1 MFEVAPKYPLPD
13 NLRGGVVAIGNF
25 DGVHR
30 GHQALLAQARDIA
43 KRDGR
48 PWGVVTFEPHP
59 RSFFRP
65 QQPVFRLTPPALKY
79 RLLKALG
86 ADFISM
92 VNFDKELAQLS
103 PDEFV
108 HQELTQRLGAAH
120 VVAGFDFH
128 FGEGRRG
135 HADTLRQ
142 LGLDVTSVAEVTDE
156 RVGHLAFSSSNVR
169 ASLRQGQMR
178 QAAQELGYD
187 WMICGT
193 VVPGDQRG
201 RSIGF
206 PTANIVVEPGVEPA
220 RGIYATL
227 VRESGKAEPL
237 WMGAGYFGDRPT
249 FNTNRTFFEV
259 YLLDQD
265 IDLYGRELTVQF
277 VDLIRPDQSFT
288 SVDALVSQMKMDCEA
303 ARKILTAQK
312 VADFPLAK
320 RQAAGAI

>member
-1 MFEVAPKYPLPD
+1 MFDVSADIPLPSH
-13 NLRGGVVAIGNF
+13 LRGGVVAIGNF

-30 GHQALLAQARDIA
+30 GHQALLLQAKEIA
-43 KRDGR
+43 KREGKA
-48 PWGVVTFEPHP
+48 WGVVTFEPHP

-65 QQPVFRLTPPALKY
+65 EQPVFRLTPPALKR

-86 ADFISM
+86 ADFISV

-103 PDEFV
+103 PHDFV
-108 HQELTQRLGAAH
+108 SQELTQRLGATH
-120 VVAGFDFH
+120 VLAGFDFH
-128 FGEGRRG
+128 FGAGRKG

-142 LGLDVTSVAEVTDE
+142 LGLDVTSVAEVMDE
-156 RVGHLAFSSSNVR
+156 RAGQLTFSSSNVR
-169 ASLRQGQMR
+169 ASLRQGQIR
-178 QAAQELGYD
+178 QAAHELGYD

-201 RSIGF
+201 RTIGF
-206 PTANIVVEPGVEPA
+206 PTANIIVEAGVEPA
-220 RGIYATL
+220 RGIYATI
-227 VRESGKAEPL
+227 VRESGQAEPV

-288 SVDALVSQMKMDCEA
+288 SVDALVTQMKADCEV
-303 ARKILTAQK
+303 ARKILTARQM
-312 VADFPLAK
+312 AEFPLAK
-320 RQAAGAI
+320 LQASGKI